1 MLPVFS
7 PGSRIERETGLY
19 PAWMDEQ
26 PLEWSEFER
35 VELRVG
41 TITSA
46 VQNEKARKPA
56 YVLEVDLG
64 ALGTKRSSAQ
74 LTQNYD
80 VEALVGSQV
89 VCVCN
94 FEPKRVAG
102 VKSEVLVLGA
112 LDPEQGTIL
121 LGLERATANGA
132 RIA

>member
-1 MLPVFS
+1 
-7 PGSRIERETGLY
+7 
-19 PAWMDEQ
+19 MDDD

-46 VQNEKARKPA
+46 VPNAKAHRPA
-56 YVLEVDLG
+56 YVLEIDLG
-64 ALGTKRSSAQ
+64 PLGTRTSSAQ
-74 LTQNYD
+74 LTENY
-80 VEALVGSQV
+80 EANALVGLQV
-89 VCVCN
+89 ACVCN

-102 VKSEVLVLGA
+102 VRSEVLVLGA

-121 LGLERATANGA
+121 VALERATANGA